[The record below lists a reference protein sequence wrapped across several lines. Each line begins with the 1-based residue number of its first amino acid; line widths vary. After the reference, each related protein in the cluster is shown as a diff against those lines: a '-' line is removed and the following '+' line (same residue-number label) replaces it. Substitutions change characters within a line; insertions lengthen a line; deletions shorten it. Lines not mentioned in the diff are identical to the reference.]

1 MKHTVYNLPAN
12 RAGVKFRAAVMA
24 DLHGDAGKEALQ
36 VLDRIRPDFILVPGD
51 LSDRLYLSPSQM
63 DRRTRR
69 GYRNGIEFLRSAS
82 GIAPVYYSIGNHE
95 MGGVH
100 SGRPWAQKHFPKYM
114 PISREIRER
123 VREMGATLLDDKFVL
138 HGNIAI
144 GGLTSGLTYEGQIP
158 NLSFL
163 SEFSRIDSYKIL
175 LCHHPEYYPRYIRE
189 TGIDLTVAGHAHGGQ
204 WSFFGQAVFAP
215 GQGLFPRLVRGIY
228 DGRLAVSRG
237 MTNNSIIPRI
247 GVPRE
252 VVELNVRDYGDSL

>member
-114 PISREIRER
+114 PISLEIRER
-123 VREMGATLLDDKFVL
+123 VRETGATLLDDKFVL

-252 VVELNVRDYGDSL
+252 VVELNVGDYGDSL